1 MTATDPP
8 AAASDAPFVFTV
20 GVPASADEPDLA
32 ATLASIRTSADGAGV
47 RYEIIVAVNGP
58 AEPAPALDGA
68 RAFARAAG
76 IRLIEQEMAPTG
88 EPLEIPI
95 DAAGRAADRRGGVPR
110 DRDVVEEQRGRSGSA
125 LTAASVMRVLR
136 LAVRSKVA
144 AWNAIRAA
152 ARAPIIVFTDAD
164 VRLAPDA
171 IGLLVA
177 RLDAEPAL
185 TAAAG
190 REVAALAAGDGLA
203 ARVAALPHRFDF
215 GNVPGRL
222 YALRS
227 AALPEPMPAHVLH
240 EDAYLS
246 VRLGRAHFAKV
257 PAARVYLRPPTTW
270 RDYLRQR
277 VRNELGKQQL
287 AVDFPEL
294 LRAHDFGGYPWR
306 AFVRNIDVREYP
318 LVLLV
323 LATRVYA
330 RVRAR
335 RERRG
340 GFARGWQPL
349 ASTKAWSGGPAATR
363 R

>member
-1 MTATDPP
+1 MSPDHASRAESTAL
-8 AAASDAPFVFTV
+8 AFTV
-20 GVPASADEPDLA
+20 GVPSSTAEPDLA
-32 ATLASIRTSADGAGV
+32 ATLASIRASADAAAEP
-47 RYEIIVAVNGP
+47 YEIVIAVNGP
-58 AEPAPALDGA
+58 DEPAPALAGV
-68 RAFARAAG
+68 RAFARACG
-76 IRLIEQEMAPTG
+76 ITL
-88 EPLEIPI
+88 
-95 DAAGRAADRRGGVPR
+95 
-110 DRDVVEEQRGRSGSA
+110 VEEKEG
-125 LTAASVMRVLR
+125 LPPAAARAELDDARTRRVAQGPVVRVLR
-136 LAVRSKVA
+136 LPAHSKVA

-152 ARAPIIVFTDAD
+152 ARGPIIVFTDAD

-171 IGLLVA
+171 IRLLLG
-177 RLDAEPAL
+177 RLAAEPAL
-185 TAAAG
+185 AAAAG

-222 YALRS
+222 YALRT

-246 VRLGRAHFAKV
+246 VRLGRTRFAKV
-257 PAARVYLRPPTTW
+257 AGARVYLRPPTTW

-287 AVDFPEL
+287 AVEFPEL
-294 LRAHDFGGYPWR
+294 LRAHGFGAYPWR

-323 LATRVYA
+323 LASRLYA
-330 RVRAR
+330 RAQAR
-335 RERRG
+335 RERRN

-349 ASTKAWSGGPAATR
+349 ASTKAWGSGAAAPR

>member
-1 MTATDPP
+1 MKTREASTAAESALPL
-8 AAASDAPFVFTV
+8 AFTV
-20 GVPASADEPDLA
+20 GVPASAAEPDIA
-32 ATLASIRTSADGAGV
+32 AALASIRVSADAAAG
-47 RYEIIVAVNGP
+47 RYEIVVAVNGP
-58 AEPAPALDGA
+58 DEPAPALAGV
-68 RAFARAAG
+68 RAFAREAG
-76 IRLIEQEMAPTG
+76 VAL
-88 EPLEIPI
+88 
-95 DAAGRAADRRGGVPR
+95 
-110 DRDVVEEQRGRSGSA
+110 VEEEAAPS
-125 LTAASVMRVLR
+125 TAARADTVYDASPQRPHVGRPEAPVVRVLR
-136 LAVRSKVA
+136 LTAHSKVA

-185 TAAAG
+185 AAAAG

-246 VRLGRAHFAKV
+246 VRLGPARFAKV

-270 RDYLRQR
+270 GDYLRQR

-287 AVDFPEL
+287 AVEFPDL
-294 LRAHDFGGYPWR
+294 LGAHGFGGYPWR
-306 AFVRNIDVREYP
+306 AFVRNIDLREYP

-323 LATRVYA
+323 LASRVYA
-330 RVRAR
+330 RARAR
-335 RERRG
+335 RERRN
-340 GFARGWQPL
+340 GFACGWQPL
-349 ASTKAWSGGPAATR
+349 ASTKTWSGRPAAPR

>member
-1 MTATDPP
+1 MTMRDAATPP
-8 AAASDAPFVFTV
+8 ESAALGFTV
-20 GVPASADEPDLA
+20 GVPASAAEPDLT
-32 ATLASIRTSADGAGV
+32 ATLASIGASADAAGG
-47 RYEIIVAVNGP
+47 RYEILIAVNGP
-58 AEPAPALDGA
+58 DEPAPALVGV
-68 RAFARAAG
+68 RAFARAV
-76 IRLIEQEMAPTG
+76 
-88 EPLEIPI
+88 
-95 DAAGRAADRRGGVPR
+95 GVAL
-110 DRDVVEEQRGRSGSA
+110 VEEEGSEPAAAPAELHDVRGRRA
-125 LTAASVMRVLR
+125 VQPPVVRVLR
-136 LAVRSKVA
+136 LAAHSKVA

-171 IGLLVA
+171 IGLLLA
-177 RLDAEPAL
+177 RLAAEPAL
-185 TAAAG
+185 AAAAG

-246 VRLGRAHFAKV
+246 VRLGRTGFAKV
-257 PAARVYLRPPTTW
+257 AAARVYLRPPTTW

-287 AVDFPEL
+287 AVEFPEL
-294 LRAHDFGGYPWR
+294 LRAHGFGAYPWR

-323 LATRVYA
+323 LASRLYA
-330 RVRAR
+330 RARAR
-335 RERRG
+335 RERRN

-349 ASTKAWSGGPAATR
+349 ASTKAWGSGVAAPR